1 MAITLGVDGFCQPE
15 DLSLYT
21 GQSALSEVP
30 LDDQEQAIRNGFG
43 IIEAR
48 LDAIGYPKPA
58 LGYTD
63 DALLRFG
70 HTVNG
75 QLAASEILLGLHD
88 TARGN
93 LYFNQ
98 ATQRLNALSDGK
110 GDGFLD
116 FAAREK
122 TDQYRPY
129 GYFGGA
135 VGAGAGGQQ
144 GGGGGGGSVSP
155 ADIYTIIKRILHES
169 SYIDLQANDS
179 AEQITI
185 AIQNLANVALNGDYS
200 SLLNRPTIPNIGA
213 NPSGT
218 QTEFLTKLLIGTT
231 IYGIREF
238 TDAEKARLASLTV
251 QRELGFYTDRNE
263 RNGNN
268 LSVGQYDFININ
280 SSAHRQIY
288 IAPEAEHV
296 SFLEAH
302 WHVGFQFYV
311 DNALLELASYA
322 SDPHKN
328 ANDDFQGHYTIV
340 AGSLPGS
347 GATNVEI
354 KTPGLIPYAGDLVIQ
369 AFKDYSQSL
378 AGKGGSQ
385 GQVWTRGSNDTNA
398 SWADAS
404 GGGGGGSGLT
414 PEQLAKLNGIEPNA
428 EVNPPRVRRFAATDA
443 DTYPAS
449 DLQDS
454 EIGLFNDATQV
465 QSGSIAQA
473 NTIYMPKAAATFGQD
488 ATQPGTDLSA
498 QDLTDFF
505 GDAITHGGSV
515 LTALQLGS
523 QIAYVQAETLAEYK
537 DGNDLKGW
545 KLTNL
550 TWANAFNLT
559 GTGYNWQIV
568 AGFVAPIMAATDLVG
583 IVPKAHL
590 PTDLVTREQLEGHET
605 DRYASYTNAF
615 AALGDKRGAWC
626 LFNQTTDPTDDTN
639 AIRQPDIEDRSTN
652 GVVAFAAILR
662 TDRDPNHLVWDAA
675 DTAAD
680 YPNGRELYVSIWNDP
695 SAHVK
700 ITLTSAGTLA
710 GTGNAAYIWATA
722 TWDEVND
729 LPDVAD
735 HGDYMLI
742 AEREPSALDIELPA
756 SDILAPPWLR
766 LSGTELTDGTVQP
779 EDEVVFSD
787 GDTIELTELVEWH
800 DEHHTGSRTLAG
812 YRYVTTNT
820 IPVAGDI
827 NYAASPTPPNTGVM
841 YIHPLND
848 DERGSIKAKVVV
860 GRKIKFY
867 LGVGNEVAAV
877 VNSTPLDLFGKLSFN
892 VINVVVTGTL
902 TNNAAATIP
911 IESAI
916 PARNEIADA
925 AFVANAPNVA
935 GGGGALGRVWAYV
948 SSATNAA
955 WTAAT
960 RVLLDSSQA
969 VRATIDRGKVVAV
982 KSDDENALVLAP
994 VFDKSE
1000 TESITGFD
1008 TGNQTLTGSTVCQ
1021 APDAILM
1028 PDIDDD
1034 LIEAENIS
1042 GFGTVYRLKHAAS
1055 SIRITMKANPSV
1067 GVALRIR
1074 SVTTKPTASDDA
1086 NSLGT
1091 QLAQNGGQASQV
1103 TVQTTQTNVAADTYF
1118 FFQPSAGPRT
1128 LTQREVQ
1135 FDQASYSKV
1144 VSETGL
1150 VTGGSA
1156 GDQLRRKADNT
1167 GVEFKP
1173 EYELV
1178 DTFTSIPGEADT
1190 WQDLSGVWNDD
1201 DYMRVLAVAQIASG
1215 NQALRALDVMVR
1227 VGNIRANTN
1236 NATSTNRLWLDFSQ
1250 TEGGSRIQ
1258 LRRKLNASTTIQL
1271 AEGGSVSGP
1280 NLEVRVFRWNG
1291 S

>member
-1 MAITLGVDGFCQPE
+1 MAITLGVDGFCQPA
-15 DLSLYT
+15 DLALFT

-30 LDDQEQAIRNGFG
+30 LDDQEQAIQSGFG
-43 IIEAR
+43 VIEAR
-48 LDAIGYPKPA
+48 LTAIGIPKPA

-63 DALLRFG
+63 DALLRFCLPI
-70 HTVNG
+70 NAR
-75 QLAASEILLGLHD
+75 LAAAQILMGLHD
-88 TARGN
+88 TARAN
-93 LYFNQ
+93 LYLNQ
-98 ATQRLNALSDGK
+98 ANQRLDEMADSDNK
-110 GDGFLD
+110 GFLD
-116 FAAREK
+116 FVGRQ
-122 TDQYRPY
+122 DSDSDLPY

-135 VGAGAGGQQ
+135 VGAGAGAQQ
-144 GGGGGGGSVSP
+144 GGGGGSVSP
-155 ADIYTIIKRILHES
+155 ADIYTIVKRILHES

-185 AIQNLANVALNGDYS
+185 AIQNLADVALNGDYS

-213 NPSGT
+213 NPAGT

-251 QRELGFYTDRNE
+251 QRELGFYTDRNQ

-398 SWADAS
+398 AWADAS
-404 GGGGGGSGLT
+404 GGGGGSGLT

-454 EIGLFNDATQV
+454 EIGLFNGTTQV

-505 GDAITHGGSV
+505 GDAIEHGGSV

-545 KLTNL
+545 VLTNL

-583 IVPKAHL
+583 VVPRDHL
-590 PTDLVTREQLEGHET
+590 PADLVTREQLEGHET

-955 WTAAT
+955 WTAAS
-960 RVLLDSSQA
+960 RVLLDSVQA
-969 VRATIDRGKVVAV
+969 TRATIDRGKIFAV
-982 KSDDENALVLAP
+982 KSDDENDLELTQL
-994 VFDKSE
+994 FDKSE
-1000 TESITGFD
+1000 TESITNFD

-1091 QLAQNGGQASQV
+1091 QLAQNGGQGSQV
-1103 TVQTTQTNVAADTYF
+1103 TVTTTQTNVAADTYF

-1135 FDQASYSKV
+1135 FDQASYTKLTT
-1144 VSETGL
+1144 ETGL
-1150 VTGGSA
+1150 VSGGSA
-1156 GDQLRRKADNT
+1156 GQVLQRTSDNA
-1167 GVEFKP
+1167 GVEFAAGGASKLTGP
-1173 EYELV
+1173 QTVTSSWATVGSAHGNDDILAITIRAAR
-1178 DTFTSIPGEADT
+1178 DNDGNNPTSITVIYRFGDIPTGNTWLPIRGATGGERI
-1190 WQDLSGVWNDD
+1190 S
-1201 DYMRVLAVAQIASG
+1201 
-1215 NQALRALDVMVR
+1215 
-1227 VGNIRANTN
+1227 IRRNSSNLETQYA
-1236 NATSTNRLWLDFSQ
+1236 
-1250 TEGGSRIQ
+1250 
-1258 LRRKLNASTTIQL
+1258 
-1271 AEGGSVSGP
+1271 GSVETTQTTP
-1280 NLEVRVFRWNG
+1280 QIWVFKL